1 VCLMNNGW
9 LGMVKQWQKLFYEKR
24 YKATTLGNVP
34 DFVKLAQAYGAD
46 AIKVEK
52 ASELK
57 EAIRRAVKSDVAF
70 LIDVA
75 IDPEEDILPMIPPG
89 KKPSDTIYGRCKF
102 EFKK

>member
-1 VCLMNNGW
+1 MNNGW

-24 YKATTLGNVP
+24 YKATTLGKVP
-34 DFVKLAQAYGAD
+34 DFVKLAKAYGAD

-52 ASELK
+52 GSELK
-57 EAIRRAVKSDVAF
+57 EAIRQAVKSDVAF

-102 EFKK
+102 KFGK